1 MNERG
6 IDWML
11 CIKENAGNKAFRN
24 FIKELFDSLDVIE
37 CFSHQTID
45 KVGGRIEIKDYEIIP
60 IEKLTLLEEV
70 KVQSDTK
77 MVARVTS
84 STTIYRRDDKK
95 IGIEPKTSITTLYY
109 ISNVVSLFKGNPLL
123 ALDYEFKFLE
133 TPPVES

>member
-37 CFSHQTID
+37 CFSHQTVD

-60 IEKLTLLEEV
+60 IEKGSSAKVLL
-70 KVQSDTK
+70 
-77 MVARVTS
+77 
-84 STTIYRRDDKK
+84 
-95 IGIEPKTSITTLYY
+95 PK
-109 ISNVVSLFKGNPLL
+109 NR
-123 ALDYEFKFLE
+123 
-133 TPPVES
+133 